1 MRPSRAATGCC
12 ASSRRRTEAGRL
24 FPKCPCRPGGPAAI
38 VPGPPSQASHTVG
51 SLEKRV
57 TFSRRGL
64 AFALIAPQIIITL
77 VFFIWPASQ
86 ALYQSLLL
94 EDAFGLSSKFVWF
107 YNFAGL
113 FSDSIYL
120 ESFGRTIGFSAATT
134 FLSLSVALVL
144 AAMADR
150 IIKGATTYRTLVIW
164 PYAIAPA
171 VAGVLWFFMFNPSIG
186 VLAYLLRAF
195 GYDWNHYLDGSDAM
209 VLIILAAAW
218 KQVSYNFLFFLA
230 GLQAIPRSLIEAAAI
245 DGAGPFKRFRTII
258 FPLLSPTTFFLLVV
272 NIVYAFFDTFGIV
285 HATTSG
291 GPAQATTILV
301 YKVFSDG
308 FIGLDLGGSAAQS
321 VVLMAIVIGL
331 TVVQFRYIERK
342 VAY

>member
-1 MRPSRAATGCC
+1 M
-12 ASSRRRTEAGRL
+12 
-24 FPKCPCRPGGPAAI
+24 
-38 VPGPPSQASHTVG
+38 
-51 SLEKRV
+51 EKRV

-64 AFALIAPQIIITL
+64 AFALVAPQIVITL

-86 ALYQSLLL
+86 ALYQSVLL
-94 EDAFGLSSKFVWF
+94 EDAFGLSRKFVWLD
-107 YNFAGL
+107 NFTHL

-120 ESFGRTIGFSAATT
+120 ESFGRTIAFSVATT
-134 FLSLSVALVL
+134 SLSLGVALLL
-144 AAMADR
+144 AVMADR

-186 VLAYLLRAF
+186 VLAYVLRAL

-209 VLIILAAAW
+209 VLIILAASW

-245 DGAGPFKRFRTII
+245 DGAGPFKRFRTIV